1 MFRFGHHGAVWARV
15 QFLWPFQSYSDSKG
29 RHSPF
34 GIDFEAL
41 ENDDPVSAF
50 NPHDLTQANENVT
63 VLGKGSRE
71 SVKFEWMITPWTECS
86 QTCGPDFGYRVSM
99 MGLVRID

>member
-1 MFRFGHHGAVWARV
+1 MNNGM
-15 QFLWPFQSYSDSKG
+15 Q
-29 RHSPF
+29 F

-63 VLGKGSRE
+63 VLGEGSRD

-86 QTCGPDFGYRVSM
+86 QTCGSGFGYRVSM
-99 MGLVRID
+99 TVGRQTHYFYLTFF